1 MIRSTGFLLDSAGPD
16 PARTTHART
25 QGSTQARTH
34 ASRSQFGFQDIS
46 HICSDLGSD
55 VSTLLPMAG
64 VNRTKRGIRV
74 DHGVE
79 GRKEGGEGE
88 GGERRER
95 KERKKRKGPII
106 VLAGTPGNF
115 FLSL

>member
-1 MIRSTGFLLDSAGPD
+1 MKDDDDGMGLSVRNDQIHKFLLDSAGPD
-16 PARTTHART
+16 PAHTTH
-25 QGSTQARTH
+25 ARTH

-74 DHGVE
+74 EWKE
-79 GRKEGGEGE
+79 GRGGVSGEKEKK
-88 GGERRER
+88 ER
-95 KERKKRKGPII
+95 KERVR
-106 VLAGTPGNF
+106 
-115 FLSL
+115 